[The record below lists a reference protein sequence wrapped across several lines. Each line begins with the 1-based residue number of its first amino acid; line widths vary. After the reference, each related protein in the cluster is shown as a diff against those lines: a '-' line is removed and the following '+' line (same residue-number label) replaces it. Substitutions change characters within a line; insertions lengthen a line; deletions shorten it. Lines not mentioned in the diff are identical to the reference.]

1 MRHFFKRDRYFLHS
15 FIRDELVS
23 AKKELSVLKEADMEM
38 YYLAKKKMYSRTYQD
53 RQNLHNGLIGKVFY
67 ELNPRNKDEFR
78 TVRVGWAALAN
89 R

>member
-1 MRHFFKRDRYFLHS
+1 
-15 FIRDELVS
+15 
-23 AKKELSVLKEADMEM
+23 
-38 YYLAKKKMYSRTYQD
+38 MYSRTYQD

-89 R
+89 KMILQYSNGGVYTRGTPPDGMLPINPRLRSAITTMQPQRPEMY